1 VSYLAE
7 NIKTGLVKAGIVEDK
22 PLVVIGIPAY
32 NEERSIA
39 RVVLD
44 AQKYADVVVVCD
56 DGSSDLTCEIAERL
70 GAIVVRHNVNKGYG
84 AAVQSL
90 FKETKRLSADVLVTL
105 DGDGQHDADKTPL
118 MIQPIL
124 DDKADVVIGSRF
136 LDGAQKDG
144 DNGLPFY
151 RRLGIKAIT
160 KLTTAASKYNVTDA
174 QNGCRAYSRTAL
186 EKLSLLENGMGV
198 SVEVLLKAK
207 EQGLRLVEVPLEC
220 NYSSVEQPSSHNPI
234 RHGISVVSSL
244 VKLIVEERP
253 LVFLGVPGTI
263 MLAIGMF
270 FGIWMLQIYS
280 IERQIVTNIALA
292 SLTFIIMGFFALSTA
307 ITLYAILRLAKK
319 TNAKREE

>member
-1 VSYLAE
+1 MTVE
-7 NIKTGLVKAGIVEDK
+7 EVKVGFEKGTVVHEK
-22 PLVVIGIPAY
+22 PLIVIGIPAY

-39 RVVLD
+39 KVVLD
-44 AQKYADVVVVCD
+44 AQRYADVVLVCD
-56 DGSSDLTCEIAERL
+56 DGSSDLTGKIAERL
-70 GAIVVRHNVNKGYG
+70 GAIVVRHDENRGYG
-84 AAVQSL
+84 AAMQSL
-90 FKETKRLSADVLVTL
+90 FKEAKRLDADVLVTL

-124 DDKADVVIGSRF
+124 DDKADVVVGSRF

-160 KLTTAASKYNVTDA
+160 KLTTAASKCNVTDA

-207 EQGLRLVEVPLEC
+207 AQGLRLVEVPLEC
-220 NYSSVEQPSSHNPI
+220 NYSGVDQPSSHNPI
-234 RHGISVVSSL
+234 RHGVSVVSSL

-253 LVFLGVPGTI
+253 LVFLGVPGVI
-263 MLAIGMF
+263 LLAVGMF

-280 IERQIVTNIALA
+280 MEHRIVTNIALA
-292 SLTFIIMGFFALSTA
+292 SMGFIIMGFFALSTA
-307 ITLYAILRLAKK
+307 ITLYAILRLAEK

>member
-1 VSYLAE
+1 MVTVE
-7 NIKTGLVKAGIVEDK
+7 KVKDEFEKGAVLDEK

-39 RVVLD
+39 TVVLD

-56 DGSSDLTCEIAERL
+56 DGSSDSTGEIAERL
-70 GAIVVRHNVNKGYG
+70 GAIVVRHDVNKGYG

-90 FKETKRLSADVLVTL
+90 FKETKRVSADILVTL
-105 DGDGQHDADKTPL
+105 DGDGQHDVSKTSL
-118 MIQPIL
+118 LIQPIL

-136 LDGAQKDG
+136 LDGMQKNG
-144 DNGLPFY
+144 GNGLPFY

-160 KLTTAASKYNVTDA
+160 KLTTAASRCNVTDA

-220 NYSSVEQPSSHNPI
+220 DYSGVEKTSTQNPF
-234 RHGISVVSSL
+234 RHGASVVWSL
-244 VKLIVEERP
+244 VRLIVEERP
-253 LVFLGVPGTI
+253 LVFLGIPGI
-263 MLAIGMF
+263 ILLAIGMF

-280 IERQIVTNIALA
+280 VGRQIVTNIALA
-292 SLTFIIMGFFALSTA
+292 SMAFMLMGFFALSTA
-307 ITLYAILRLAKK
+307 ITLYAILRLAEK